1 MTMSIPFSRIG
12 EALEF
17 VEAIGCIS
25 AVPAVIRAVGL
36 NPRDRVLR
44 CETLALATLFL
55 TFTIAAI
62 YLHFDQSRDPVDF
75 LWLIPLFV
83 AFFVFAALA
92 GYFGLI
98 NLLRERKKSAR
109 DHS

>member
-1 MTMSIPFSRIG
+1 MMSIPFSRIG

-36 NPRDRVLR
+36 KPRDRVLR
-44 CETLALATLFL
+44 CETLALATLSL
-55 TFTIAAI
+55 TLTIGAI
-62 YLHFDQSRDPVDF
+62 YFHFDQGRDPSDF
-75 LWLIPLFV
+75 LWLTPLLV
-83 AFFVFAALA
+83 AFLVFAALA

-98 NLLRERKKSAR
+98 NLLRGRKRSR
-109 DHS
+109 

>member
-1 MTMSIPFSRIG
+1 MMSNPFSRIG

-44 CETLALATLFL
+44 CEILALATLCL
-55 TFTIAAI
+55 TLTIGAI
-62 YLHFDQSRDPVDF
+62 YVHFDRGRNPVDF
-75 LWLIPLFV
+75 LWLTPLFV
-83 AFFVFAALA
+83 AFFAFAALA
-92 GYFGLI
+92 GYFALI
-98 NLLRERKKSAR
+98 NLLRGRKKVR
-109 DHS
+109 